1 MYTNYGTQNCIE
13 EDKKRMKFFKENEC
27 LIAVQCATTWDKV
40 STWDNLG
47 SMVVD
52 TSIGIT

>member
-47 SMVVD
+47 SMDVD